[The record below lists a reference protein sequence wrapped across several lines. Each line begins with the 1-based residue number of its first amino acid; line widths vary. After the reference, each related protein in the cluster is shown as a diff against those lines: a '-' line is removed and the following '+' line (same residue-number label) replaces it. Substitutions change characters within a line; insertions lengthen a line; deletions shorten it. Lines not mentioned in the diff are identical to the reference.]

1 MNISYISYD
10 QIYVT
15 NPVMKYLKNS
25 HPKFIEEQYV
35 GCKYVGMK
43 KSTSKN
49 KFIFHLVKVLQ
60 NILYY
65 PWNLKL

>member
-1 MNISYISYD
+1 
-10 QIYVT
+10 
-15 NPVMKYLKNS
+15 MKYLKNN
-25 HPKFIEEQYV
+25 HPKFIVEQYV

-65 PWNLKL
+65 PWNLKI